1 MSVRDK
7 HTLINFVLALYRIL
21 IEFPQSTNHQ
31 VTHIF
36 KMDGARYLFVLLSA
50 LFPIVLSDRDRKEF
64 AENLLQCTHTNHI
77 NDCLRITLEDLRSFM
92 RVGIPALELL
102 PSEPFKINRLHFQ
115 TTPSIGAFGV
125 PGVQVESTFSNVIVE
140 GLSKFETRELNAD
153 IGRKQ
158 LSIALTVPLIRIRG
172 FYKANGK
179 VLVVTIAGNGPFTCN
194 LFNVVG
200 SGFARIVP
208 VTDARSGNHSLTIQD
223 TNLDFDIGTLSVH
236 LDNLFD
242 GKLPVLAST
251 VNEFLN
257 ANSKVIVDEVKPQIK
272 LEVTRLVESV
282 MNEAFSKLPVEDFLN
297 QLEQAPRQQRQTSRG
312 SRMFRHQLVAR
323 VRHN

>member
-1 MSVRDK
+1 M
-7 HTLINFVLALYRIL
+7 
-21 IEFPQSTNHQ
+21 
-31 VTHIF
+31 
-36 KMDGARYLFVLLSA
+36 
-50 LFPIVLSDRDRKEF
+50 
-64 AENLLQCTHTNHI
+64 
-77 NDCLRITLEDLRSFM
+77 
-92 RVGIPALELL
+92 
-102 PSEPFKINRLHFQ
+102 
-115 TTPSIGAFGV
+115 
-125 PGVQVESTFSNVIVE
+125 E

-153 IGRKQ
+153 IDRKQ

-179 VLVVTIAGNGPFTCN
+179 VLVVNIAGNGPFTCN
-194 LFNVVG
+194 LYNMVG

-208 VTDARSGNHSLTIQD
+208 VTDARSGNRSLTIQD
-223 TNLDFDIGTLSVH
+223 TNLDFDIGSLNVH

-242 GKLPVLAST
+242 GKLPVLSNT

-282 MNEAFSKLPVEDFLN
+282 LNEAFSKLPVEEFLN
-297 QLEQAPRQQRQTSRG
+297 QLQQVPRQQRETSRG
-312 SRMFRHQLVAR
+312 SRLLRHRFVAR